1 MKCVKIKTEKEG
13 RVPERD
19 EDGVRRY
26 VEHMSMMLAEWG
38 FPRMAARV
46 MMLLTGAEEEALT
59 AGELAERLGV
69 SPAAIS
75 GAVRYLIRLGIV
87 DRVPVPGSRRDLYRL
102 QDHAWYEMT
111 LREQVLLKAIVEASE
126 VGAEAAGGSATMAG
140 ARLTEMRDYFLFIQ
154 KELPTLLEKWRTS
167 RSNPGDT
174 GNHGSS

>member
-1 MKCVKIKTEKEG
+1 M
-13 RVPERD
+13 PERD
-19 EDGVRRY
+19 EADVRRY

-59 AGELAERLGV
+59 AGELAERLRV

-75 GAVRYLIRLGIV
+75 GAVRYLIQLGIV

-111 LREQVLLKAIVEASE
+111 LREQVLLKAVVEASE
-126 VGAEAAGGSATMAG
+126 VGAAAAGGPDTVAG
-140 ARLTEMRDYFLFIQ
+140 ARLTEMRDYFLFMQ
-154 KELPTLLEKWRTS
+154 KELPALLEKWRTS
-167 RSNPGDT
+167 RINPGGTETND
-174 GNHGSS
+174 SAARAVPS